1 MDKILERAIDKLEA
15 KAEKD
20 EKLLWEVYHKL
31 KDSRQG
37 DDNDLY
43 MAREEILKMLKDNG
57 YELPF

>member
-31 KDSRQG
+31 KDRG
-37 DDNDLY
+37 KAMTTTY
-43 MAREEILKMLKDNG
+43 IWHEKR
-57 YELPF
+57 Y